1 MMGQKLQ
8 SMRAAF
14 VSVLLLSICLLPCV
28 NAEKNSTDTIITV
41 DSTNL
46 RFSPAS
52 VTINEGDA
60 IRFFW
65 AGQFLPHNAVDE
77 NETFDSG
84 ETTTEEDYRF
94 VFDLG
99 LNGTFNYYCEPH
111 KSLGMVG
118 QITVIPVPP
127 AENNST
133 GAENTTTQP
142 ADEVESFMPFISVQ
156 SLLTVLIVAVI
167 ARNRCD

>member
-1 MMGQKLQ
+1 MF
-8 SMRAAF
+8 RF
-14 VSVLLLSICLLPCV
+14 LLLSICLLPCV
-28 NAEKNSTDTIITV
+28 NAENNSTDTIITV

-94 VFDLG
+94 VFELG
-99 LNGTFNYYCEPH
+99 LNGTFDYYCEPH
-111 KSLGMVG
+111 RSLGMVG
-118 QITVIPVPP
+118 QITVIPAPP
-127 AENNST
+127 AENNLQGQKTPRLNLLMKLNLSCHL
-133 GAENTTTQP
+133 
-142 ADEVESFMPFISVQ
+142 FPFKAYLQ
-156 SLLTVLIVAVI
+156 FSL
-167 ARNRCD
+167 